1 MRGHQKKY
9 CKFKFKDLP
18 RLKWNEAELKEALIF
33 LESYIIGFTSVV
45 NFWVVVDKSI
55 ESIIQAHESDVGA
68 LAVNADGT
76 LIATA
81 SIRGTIIRIFS
92 AEEGQLLQ
100 ELRRGSSKAFITS
113 LNFHP
118 SMNMIA
124 CTSNRSSIH
133 LFEIKKSVEKCIDS
147 KHVGFSNENSTKN
160 PDGENK
166 KSK

>member
-1 MRGHQKKY
+1 MSTAEKPIQKTIVCLHTEKGG
-9 CKFKFKDLP
+9 
-18 RLKWNEAELKEALIF
+18 LKVLTYGKCILSTN
-33 LESYIIGFTSVV
+33 IG
-45 NFWVVVDKSI
+45 VVVDKSI

-92 AEEGQLLQ
+92 AEEGVLLQ

-113 LNFHP
+113 INFHP
-118 SMNMIA
+118 MMNMIA

-133 LFEIKKSVEKCIDS
+133 LFEIKKSVEKCIET
-147 KHVGFSNENSTKN
+147 KHVGFSTETTAKN
-160 PDGENK
+160 PDSENK

>member
-1 MRGHQKKY
+1 M
-9 CKFKFKDLP
+9 
-18 RLKWNEAELKEALIF
+18 
-33 LESYIIGFTSVV
+33 
-45 NFWVVVDKSI
+45 DKSI
-55 ESIIQAHESDVGA
+55 ESIILAHESEVGA

-92 AEEGQLLQ
+92 TEEGGLLQ
-100 ELRRGSSKAFITS
+100 ELRRGSGKAFITS
-113 LNFHP
+113 INFHP
-118 SMNMIA
+118 TLNLIA

-133 LFEIKKSVEKCIDS
+133 LFEIKKSVEKCIETKHLGFANGDS
-147 KHVGFSNENSTKN
+147 LKN

>member
-1 MRGHQKKY
+1 MVSMASMMM
-9 CKFKFKDLP
+9 F
-18 RLKWNEAELKEALIF
+18 E
-33 LESYIIGFTSVV
+33 
-45 NFWVVVDKSI
+45 VVDKSI
-55 ESIIQAHESDVGA
+55 ESIIQAHESEVGA
-68 LAVNADGT
+68 LAVNSEGT

-92 AEEGQLLQ
+92 GEEGVLLQ

-113 LNFHP
+113 INFHP
-118 SMNMIA
+118 QINMIA

-133 LFEIKKSVEKCIDS
+133 LFEIKKSVEKCIET
-147 KHVGFSNENSTKN
+147 KHVGFSNDTVAKN